1 MVARGSWR
9 NYQRGFDLFIM
20 LRGAFVQKGASW
32 QGVALVD
39 GVSKDRIGD
48 FGFKDDFH

>member
-9 NYQRGFDLFIM
+9 NYQRGFDL
-20 LRGAFVQKGASW
+20 LQGAFVQRGASL

-39 GVSKDRIGD
+39 GVSKDRVGD
-48 FGFKDDFH
+48 FGFKDAFH

>member
-1 MVARGSWR
+1 MAELPKGDSTCFRVLSSKG
-9 NYQRGFDLFIM
+9 
-20 LRGAFVQKGASW
+20 GASW

-48 FGFKDDFH
+48 FGFNDVFH